1 MNAAFLR
8 SLLKRFFL
16 GRLLID
22 KTHRD
27 CMFVGAVCNRTAR
40 IERRLCGYK
49 PHLSL
54 VQALTVLSTS
64 LILLASCAGRMTDQ
78 QRYDPLE
85 ASTFYSDGKSARD
98 LVPNTVAREQIIT
111 DTLRE
116 TGLANGAPAT
126 NFPFRI
132 SEEVLLRGQERY
144 NIYCS
149 PCHGIDG
156 YGDGMIV
163 NRGFTP
169 PPSFHEDRLR
179 NVPPGYIFE
188 VISNG
193 FGAMYSYGDRVPVDD
208 RWAIIAY
215 IRALQRSQHATS
227 ADVPAEEQG
236 ALK

>member
-1 MNAAFLR
+1 MNAALLR
-8 SLLKRFFL
+8 FPPRALVIGCL
-16 GRLLID
+16 
-22 KTHRD
+22 
-27 CMFVGAVCNRTAR
+27 
-40 IERRLCGYK
+40 
-49 PHLSL
+49 LSL
-54 VQALTVLSTS
+54 FLLT
-64 LILLASCAGRMTDQ
+64 SCAGRMTDQ

-98 LVPNTVAREQIIT
+98 LLPNTVARGQIIT
-111 DTLRE
+111 DTLLE
-116 TGLANGAPAT
+116 TGLANGAPST
-126 NFPFRI
+126 TFPFRI
-132 SEEVLLRGQERY
+132 TQEVLLRGQERY

-169 PPSFHEDRLR
+169 PPSFHDDRLR
-179 NVPPGYIFE
+179 NVPPGYIFQ

-193 FGAMYSYGDRVPVDD
+193 FGAMYSYGDRIPVDD

-227 ADVPAEEQG
+227 ADVPAAEQG
-236 ALK
+236 ALR